1 MSVTLADIQTA
12 ARALAGH
19 VVRTPVVAAPTL
31 SALAQADI
39 RLKLENLQLA
49 GSFKT
54 RGALNKLLS
63 LSPQQRKAGV
73 IAMSAGNHAQG
84 VALHART
91 LGIPAVIVMPRGTPF
106 NKIER
111 TEALGAKVVVDG
123 ASLSEAGDKAQALA
137 QEQGYTLIHP
147 YDDPLIIAGQGTAGL
162 ELMEDAPDID
172 TLVVPIGGGGLIGGL
187 AMAVKAIK
195 PSVEIIGVQTELY
208 PSMKDCLD
216 GVAPR
221 CGGQTLA
228 EGIAVKKPG
237 EITRTII
244 RDLVSDILLV
254 PENAI
259 ERSVQILM
267 ENQKIVAEGAA
278 AATLAAVLGNPE
290 RFQGR
295 KIALLISGGNIDA
308 RLIAS
313 ILLRGLARA
322 GRMARLR
329 IEIPDT
335 PGTLARVARLIG
347 EGDGN
352 IIEITHQRL
361 FHDVPVKNTE
371 LDAVIETTSAR
382 HVEQIIDMLRRE
394 GFRTRLLS
402 STTQAD

>member
-1 MSVTLADIQTA
+1 MSVTLADIETA
-12 ARALAGH
+12 ARALSGH

-84 VALHART
+84 VALHARN

-123 ASLSEAGDKAQALA
+123 ASLTEAGDKAQALA

-216 GVAPR
+216 GVPPR

-402 STTQAD
+402 STTQTD